1 MNVGRNADGKGIT
14 SKRFEGSGLKRTFI
28 SRVLSIIAIAMMKR
42 TDSVVM
48 FMGLLIPISIP

>member
-14 SKRFEGSGLKRTFI
+14 SKRFEGSSLKRTFI

-42 TDSVVM
+42 TDSVVT
-48 FMGLLIPISIP
+48 FMGF